1 MSSSTGNYLEI
12 SVTALHI
19 IFFALAVHTVTTGL
33 SDCHSSL
40 NFMLIGCSTF
50 NASHFILMAFD
61 LVWFHAITRRAQR
74 GVPWFHCFQH
84 FKTKLVVIYAET
96 HTITP
101 RCIWP

>member
-40 NFMLIGCSTF
+40 IFMLR
-50 NASHFILMAFD
+50 L
-61 LVWFHAITRRAQR
+61 FHVQR
-74 GVPWFHCFQH
+74 QPFHINGFWSS
-84 FKTKLVVIYAET
+84 LISRYN
-96 HTITP
+96 
-101 RCIWP
+101 